1 MPTPPAMTRRQSIA
15 ALALLP
21 ALAAQSAARTTPVAN
36 ADDAGAEQFGLDLYA
51 ELAKK
56 PGNVVCSPLSVRTI
70 LALTAAGAGGAT
82 RGEMISALKLPG
94 SVEASD
100 ATVSALMAQLNAPKG
115 FALSVANALWVM
127 RGFPLRP
134 EFVTRAKTSYSAEAR
149 ECDFVADPAGS
160 RTTIN
165 RWVESKTNDKIKDL
179 IPASAIDADTRLVLT
194 NAAYFKADWQTPF
207 PKPRTAP
214 GPFTLPGGATKQV
227 PLMHLS
233 AELMAG
239 DDPAESFQTVRLPYA
254 GGQVSMVVLVPRKP
268 DGLPALEAGLSAE
281 RFRAR
286 LAGLKS
292 HRVELTLPKFRAE
305 FEATLN
311 GPLQS
316 LGMRAAFTPS
326 ADFSKLTSADKLMI
340 SLVVHKAF
348 IEVDEAG
355 TEAAAATGVVMTRA
369 SARLPAPPLTVT
381 ADRSFLYAIRHEP
394 TGRVLFWGRYCGE

>member
-1 MPTPPAMTRRQSIA
+1 MPTPTAMTRRQSLA

-21 ALAAQSAARTTPVAN
+21 ALAAQSAARTTPVSN

-70 LALTAAGAGGAT
+70 LALAAAGAGGAT

-94 SVEASD
+94 TVEASD
-100 ATVSALMAQLNAPKG
+100 AAVSALMAQLNAPKG

-127 RGFPLRP
+127 RGFPLLP
-134 EFVTRAKTSYSAEAR
+134 EFITRAKTSYSAEAR

-179 IPASAIDADTRLVLT
+179 IPAGAVTPDTRLVLT
-194 NAAYFKADWQTPF
+194 NAVYFKADWQTPF
-207 PKPRTAP
+207 PKQRTTP
-214 GPFTLPGGATKQV
+214 GPFALADGSTKRV

-233 AELMAG
+233 AELRAG
-239 DDPAESFQTVRLPYA
+239 DDPADDFQAVRLPYA
-254 GGQVSMVVLVPRKP
+254 GGQVSMVLLVPRKP
-268 DGLPALEAGLSAE
+268 DGLPAVESRLSAD
-281 RFRAR
+281 RFRAT
-286 LAGLKS
+286 LAGLKP
-292 HRVELTLPKFRAE
+292 HRVELTLPKFKAE

-311 GPLQS
+311 APLQS
-316 LGMRAAFTPS
+316 LGMKAAFTPS

-355 TEAAAATGVVMTRA
+355 TEAAAATGAVMRTT
-369 SARLPAPPLTVT
+369 SARLPAPPLTIT
-381 ADRSFLYAIRHEP
+381 ADRPFVYALYHEP
-394 TGRVLFWGRYCGE
+394 AGRVLFWGRQSGA